1 MLTRSA
7 KQQDGTFAITVY
19 DNDGGVYLEQ
29 AGFKNT
35 RDAEQAAERAQREV
49 LFGKPE
55 YTLDQVF
62 AEISRMNEEYGLVNM
77 TDDELLEALCV

>member
-49 LFGKPE
+49 LFGKP
-55 YTLDQVF
+55 
-62 AEISRMNEEYGLVNM
+62 
-77 TDDELLEALCV
+77 